1 MDSALTLFSSSYS
14 KSQYFNRIGISDF
27 QRYNRRITRIYFEPK
42 KRLQDIIDKSV
53 GGIVSLSRPA
63 QADRTSFIED
73 QFEANLTIKDTLRL
87 VHPTKGTRTFIWQC

>member
-1 MDSALTLFSSSYS
+1 MNLS
-14 KSQYFNRIGISDF
+14 
-27 QRYNRRITRIYFEPK
+27 

-87 VHPTKGTRTFIWQC
+87 VHNIPGPSSKDFRASR

>member
-1 MDSALTLFSSSYS
+1 MDSALTSFLSSYS
-14 KSQYFNRIGISDF
+14 KILYFNGTSDF

-87 VHPTKGTRTFIWQC
+87 VHPTKGTRTFLWQR

>member
-1 MDSALTLFSSSYS
+1 MNL
-14 KSQYFNRIGISDF
+14 
-27 QRYNRRITRIYFEPK
+27 K

-87 VHPTKGTRTFIWQC
+87 VHPTPNFSMFLDKKVQDFFMAGLKNFTIRYEVKNEFIARVATTLR